1 MHFYYKEQFTQY
13 TTHTSQQTCSYS
25 LHPWSDY
32 MRNKPVTNCL
42 FCGGPPSILFR
53 HFLQKFGKIE
63 K

>member
-42 FCGGPPSILFR
+42 FCGVRQVFYLGI
-53 HFLQKFGKIE
+53 FLPKFGKIE